1 MAKEEGKI
9 GRKNGRLVCVSNG
22 KMVDLGAAIDVD
34 QYVTNLDTGEVTLQ
48 LSFLDNEKR
57 VRRSLKRNELTK
69 SGMNQLTR
77 YGADCWQEVADAYV
91 SNLRKQ
97 ITKMKRSYEHSNV
110 GWGTYEDQPIFKLH
124 KGIGF
129 PSTYDGVKYDL
140 KPKGSLDAWCQMVRE
155 EVLGNPWLEFAL
167 AAGFTAPLLSILK
180 EEAHMDS
187 LFFNFFGIT
196 STGKTLTTRLAVSIF
211 GLPDTGRKGLLV
223 TWYGTDQ
230 GILYNLHGNYGV
242 PIVIDDT
249 SMMEEGKDLTQFA
262 YTVVAGL
269 AKMALTSQG
278 TKREQGDWMTTI
290 FSSSEKS
297 IFGETDQR
305 SGIRVRFFEI
315 NEPFLTRSAEN
326 AERIE
331 QVILKNYGHAGPVY
345 AKYLLKIGNEEIQRR
360 WRKSRQDLLARLED
374 KDSFTKRI
382 AGKLAIV
389 KLAGELANEA
399 LDLGLDLNE
408 LTESLLHI
416 ERKSMSERNKGDEAY
431 QFIMEYF
438 VRNRHKFF
446 RDKSDWDKDKP
457 IVGKYVEKN
466 GLVTQIQIPKE
477 EFEKLMKQ
485 GKFNVEQVVSKWK
498 ESGRLIHEAGKNTLS
513 RVFQPGVPKMPQYV
527 FKVETNKRDEKQI
540 NEPEKSAVRKQ
551 PSDKGVRSIKSKAPQ
566 RQVKRTSTHSGFL
579 LQKGAIPEWMMDA
592 GQALLESE

>member
-1 MAKEEGKI
+1 
-9 GRKNGRLVCVSNG
+9 
-22 KMVDLGAAIDVD
+22 MVDLGAAIDVD
-34 QYVTNLDTGEVTLQ
+34 QYVTNVDTGEVTVQ
-48 LSFLDNEKR
+48 LSFVDNEKR
-57 VRRSLKRNELTK
+57 VRRSLKRNELNK
-69 SGMNQLTR
+69 NGMNQLTR
-77 YGADCWQEVADAYV
+77 YGADCWPEVADAYI

-97 ITKMKRSYEHSNV
+97 TTKMKRSYEHSNV
-110 GWGTYEDQPIFKLH
+110 GWGMYEDQPMFKLH

-129 PSTYDGVKYDL
+129 PSIYDGVKYDL
-140 KPKGSLDAWCQMVRE
+140 KPKGTLEAWCQMVGE

-187 LFFNFFGIT
+187 LFFNFFGVT
-196 STGKTLTTRLAVSIF
+196 STGKTLTTRLAASIF

-315 NEPFLTRSAEN
+315 NEPCLTRSAEN

-331 QVILKNYGHAGPVY
+331 QVILKNYGHAGPIF
-345 AKYLLKIGNEEIQRR
+345 AKHLLKIGNDEIRRR
-360 WRKSRQDLLARLED
+360 WRKNRLDLLAQLEQM
-374 KDSFTKRI
+374 DSFTKRI

-399 LDLGLDLNE
+399 LGLGLDLDE

-431 QFIMEYF
+431 QFIMSYF

-446 RDKSDWDKDKP
+446 RDKSDWDKNKP
-457 IVGKYVEKN
+457 IVGKYIEKN
-466 GLVTQIQIPKE
+466 GVVTQIQIPKE

-485 GKFNVEQVVSKWK
+485 EKFNVEQVVSKWK
-498 ESGRLIHEAGKNTLS
+498 ESGRLIHDVGKNTLT

-527 FKVETNKRDEKQI
+527 FKVETISNDEKQA
-540 NEPEKSAVRKQ
+540 NEQKNPAVRKSSSVKDLRQ
-551 PSDKGVRSIKSKAPQ
+551 IKRKAPQ
-566 RQVKRTSTHSGFL
+566 AQEKRTTQVGFS
-579 LQKGAIPEWMMDA
+579 LQKGPTPNWVKEA
-592 GQALLESE
+592 GQVLLESE

>member
-1 MAKEEGKI
+1 MAREEGKI
-9 GRKNGRLVCVSNG
+9 GRKKGRLVSLANG
-22 KMVDLGAAIDVD
+22 EEVDLGAAIDVD
-34 QYVTNLDTGEVTLQ
+34 QYVTNLDTGEVTVQ
-48 LSFLDNEKR
+48 LSFMDNEKR

-69 SGMNQLTR
+69 GGISQLTR
-77 YGADCWQEVADAYV
+77 YGADCWPEVADAYV

-97 ITKMKRSYEHSNV
+97 ITKMKRNYEHSNV
-110 GWGTYEDQPIFKLH
+110 GWGTYEEQPVFKLH

-129 PSTYDGVKYDL
+129 PSTYDGLKYDL
-140 KPKGSLDAWCQMVRE
+140 KPKGTLDSWCQMIHE
-155 EVLGNPWLEFAL
+155 EVRGNRWLEFAL

-187 LFFNFFGIT
+187 LFFNFYGT
-196 STGKTLTTRLAVSIF
+196 SSTGKTLTTRLAASIF
-211 GLPDTGRKGLLV
+211 GLPDTGKRGLLV

-278 TKREQGDWMTTI
+278 TKREQDDWMTTI

-297 IFGETDQR
+297 IFEETDQR

-315 NEPFLTRSAEN
+315 NEPELTRSAEN

-331 QVILKNYGHAGPVY
+331 QVILKNYGHAGPIY
-345 AKYLLKIGNEEIQRR
+345 AEHLLKIGNEEIQRR
-360 WRKSRQDLLARLED
+360 WRKSRQDLLARLEE

-399 LDLGLDLNE
+399 LQLGLDLNQ

-438 VRNRHKFF
+438 VRNRYKFF
-446 RDKSDWDKDKP
+446 RDKSDWDKNKP

-466 GLVTQIQIPKE
+466 GIVTQIQIPKE

-485 GKFNVEQVVSKWK
+485 GKFNVEQVVAKWK
-498 ESGRLIHEAGKNTLS
+498 ESGRLIHETGKNTLS

-527 FKVETNKRDEKQI
+527 FKVETINNDEKQT
-540 NEPEKSAVRKQ
+540 NRAEKSAVHEQ
-551 PSDKGVRSIKSKAPQ
+551 SSDRELRPIKSKTPKA
-566 RQVKRTSTHSGFL
+566 QVKRTQTQGGFS
-579 LQKGAIPEWMMDA
+579 LQKRSIPEWMKDA
-592 GQALLESE
+592 GQVLLESE